1 MFSKLSKPRQRSKR
15 FFSKN
20 LSVLRLFNKIIE
32 YSIKRKY
39 GHSSS
44 FGLMASLNKLYDEIE
59 NFRILRLNCTG
70 RSFFFRRR
78 VQIELNEPVG
88 KKNSFFG
95 FRKIRKREGWFE
107 LVEVEVDQDSCQ
119 RCSVQTG
126 LSRSVI
132 GWKHARGLL
141 FWLLMNFLRSDL
153 NLSFAVVI
161 LIILNLCDENIPRS
175 GLQFGR
181 ISIILPC
188 DVLMGELK
196 AAATT
201 WSSQI

>member
-88 KKNSFFG
+88 KKLVLWLQKNKEK
-95 FRKIRKREGWFE
+95 RRLIRVGRSG
-107 LVEVEVDQDSCQ
+107 
-119 RCSVQTG
+119 
-126 LSRSVI
+126 SRS
-132 GWKHARGLL
+132 GQ
-141 FWLLMNFLRSDL
+141 
-153 NLSFAVVI
+153 LSEMQCTNRFVAVG
-161 LIILNLCDENIPRS
+161 DW
-175 GLQFGR
+175 
-181 ISIILPC
+181 
-188 DVLMGELK
+188 LK
-196 AAATT
+196 ACAGASILTPYEFLA
-201 WSSQI
+201 I